1 MYNIP
6 APAKTA
12 LSVLRR
18 AGHEAYFV
26 GGCVRD
32 LLLGKTPQ
40 DWDIATGAAPEE
52 SLAAFAGCKVIRTGF
67 RHGTVTV
74 LIDGEP
80 IEVTTFREDAGYSDH
95 RRPDSV
101 TFTKTLDADVA
112 RRDFTVNALALDPET
127 GVIDRFGGMEDLAA
141 GLIRCVGNPGERFA
155 EDGLRILRALRFSS
169 VLNFNIEPET
179 AAAIHA
185 HKHLLQSIS
194 PERITAEL
202 TKLLCGENAGDV
214 LREYADVLCVP
225 IPELGPVI
233 GSAQNNEHHCR
244 DVWRNTAAAVENS
257 EPAAILRWAALLHA
271 VGGQMADA
279 IMRRLRFDNATRKK
293 TATLVAHHDMPIP
306 NDERAVKRYLNRFGE
321 GVLRDLLS
329 MRRATGFGGAPAS
342 RYSRAELDAV
352 RETLEEI
359 LAEGVCFSL
368 RDLAVN
374 GNDLLACGMEGKEIG
389 KALDFLL
396 NAVIDG
402 QVENERGA
410 LLRRL
415 ENRRG

>member
-12 LSVLRR
+12 LSVLRQT
-18 AGHEAYFV
+18 GHEAYFV

-32 LLLGKTPQ
+32 LLLGTPPK
-40 DWDIATGAAPEE
+40 DWDIATGATPEE
-52 SLAAFAGCKVIRTGF
+52 SLTAFAGYKVIRTGL

-127 GVIDRFGGMEDLAA
+127 GVIDRFGGIEDIAA

-194 PERITAEL
+194 PERIAAEL
-202 TKLLCGENAGDV
+202 TRLLCGENAGDV

-225 IPELGPVI
+225 IPEFGPMLGF
-233 GSAQNNEHHCR
+233 AQNNERCR
-244 DVWRNTAAAVENS
+244 NDVWRHTATMVEHS
-257 EPAAILRWAALLHA
+257 EATAILRWAALLHA
-271 VGGQMADA
+271 VGAQTADA

-293 TATLVAHHDMPIP
+293 TATLIAHHDMPIP

-321 GVLRDLLS
+321 SMLKDLIS
-329 MRRATGFGGAPAS
+329 MQRATGFSGAPAF

-352 RETLEEI
+352 RATIEAV
-359 LAEGVCFSL
+359 LAEGACFSL

-389 KALDFLL
+389 GALDFLL

-402 QVENERGA
+402 QAENERGA